1 MIENKKKIISIALAI
16 MIVIGFM
23 IYMVINNQNDN
34 EINFEEL
41 VTNQNNE
48 ENEQAGKDSKNNT
61 QEETK
66 KEIVVHITGEVK
78 KEGVVYLEEGSRVV
92 DAIKKAGGET
102 KEADLSQVNLAYVL
116 QDGQKIYIP
125 NKNEKISAYTSE
137 NMGDNIEQNN
147 TTTKKEGAKV
157 NINTARVEELD
168 QLPGIGPAIA
178 QRIIDYRNEHGEFKK
193 VEDIQEVKGIGDA
206 KFSEIKDSITV
217 WFFWKNETF
226 LYLKKSNKCIIVL
239 T

>member
-1 MIENKKKIISIALAI
+1 MAKNSINKKKIISIALVIALI
-16 MIVIGFM
+16 IGFI

-41 VTNQNNE
+41 VANQNNE
-48 ENEQAGKDSKNNT
+48 ENEQAGKDSENNT

-157 NINTARVEELD
+157 NINTAGVEELD

-217 WFFWKNETF
+217 
-226 LYLKKSNKCIIVL
+226 
-239 T
+239 

>member
-1 MIENKKKIISIALAI
+1 MIENKKKIISIALVIALI
-16 MIVIGFM
+16 IGFI

-41 VTNQNNE
+41 VANQNNE
-48 ENEQAGKDSKNNT
+48 ENEQAGKDSENNT

-92 DAIKKAGGET
+92 DAIKNAGGET
-102 KEADLSQVNLAYVL
+102 KEADWSQVHWAYVL

-157 NINTARVEELD
+157 NINTAGVEELD

-217 WFFWKNETF
+217 WFFENERI
-226 LYLKKSNKCIIVL
+226 L
-239 T
+239 

>member
-1 MIENKKKIISIALAI
+1 MIENKKKIISIALVIALI
-16 MIVIGFM
+16 IGFI

-48 ENEQAGKDSKNNT
+48 ENEQAGKDSENNT

-157 NINTARVEELD
+157 NINTAGVEELD

-206 KFSEIKDSITV
+206 KFSEIKDSI
-217 WFFWKNETF
+217 
-226 LYLKKSNKCIIVL
+226 IV
-239 T
+239 

>member
-1 MIENKKKIISIALAI
+1 MIENKKKIISIALVIALI
-16 MIVIGFM
+16 IGFI

-41 VTNQNNE
+41 IANQNNE
-48 ENEQAGKDSKNNT
+48 GNEQVSETNENNT

-66 KEIVVHITGEVK
+66 KEIVVHVTGEVK

-92 DAIKKAGGET
+92 DAIKRAGGET

-125 NKNEKISAYTSE
+125 NKNEKISAYISE
-137 NMGDNIEQNN
+137 NMGENVEENN
-147 TTTKKEGAKV
+147 TTTKKEGTKV
-157 NINTARVEELD
+157 NINTAGLEELD

-178 QRIIDYRNEHGEFKK
+178 QRIIDYRKEHGEFKK
-193 VEDIQEVKGIGDA
+193 VEDVQEVKGIGDA
-206 KFSEIKDSITV
+206 KYSEIKDSITV
-217 WFFWKNETF
+217 WFFWKWKDF
-226 LYLKKSNKCIIVL
+226 IR
-239 T
+239 

>member
-1 MIENKKKIISIALAI
+1 MIENNKKIISIALTIALI
-16 MIVIGFM
+16 IGFI

-41 VTNQNNE
+41 VANQNNE
-48 ENEQAGKDSKNNT
+48 ENEQESETNENNT

-137 NMGDNIEQNN
+137 NMGENIEQNN

-157 NINTARVEELD
+157 NINTAGVEELD

-193 VEDIQEVKGIGDA
+193 VEDVQA
-206 KFSEIKDSITV
+206 
-217 WFFWKNETF
+217 
-226 LYLKKSNKCIIVL
+226 
-239 T
+239 

>member
-1 MIENKKKIISIALAI
+1 MIENKKKIISIALVIALI
-16 MIVIGFM
+16 IGFI

-41 VTNQNNE
+41 VANQNNE
-48 ENEQAGKDSKNNT
+48 ENEQAGKDSENNT

-157 NINTARVEELD
+157 NINTAGVEELD

-217 WFFWKNETF
+217 
-226 LYLKKSNKCIIVL
+226 
-239 T
+239 

>member
-1 MIENKKKIISIALAI
+1 MIENKKKIISIALVIALI
-16 MIVIGFM
+16 IGFI

-48 ENEQAGKDSKNNT
+48 ENEQAGKDSENNT

-137 NMGDNIEQNN
+137 NMGENIEQNN
-147 TTTKKEGAKV
+147 TTTKKKGAKV
-157 NINTARVEELD
+157 NINTAGVEELD

-178 QRIIDYRNEHGEFKK
+178 QRIIDYRKEHGECKK
-193 VEDIQEVKGIGDA
+193 VEDVQEVKGIGDA

-217 WFFWKNETF
+217 WFFWKWKDF
-226 LYLKKSNKCIIVL
+226 IR
-239 T
+239 

>member
-1 MIENKKKIISIALAI
+1 MIENKKKIISIALVIALI
-16 MIVIGFM
+16 IGFI

-34 EINFEEL
+34 KINFEEL
-41 VTNQNNE
+41 IANQNNE
-48 ENEQAGKDSKNNT
+48 GNEQVSETNENNT

-66 KEIVVHITGEVK
+66 KEIVVHVTGEVK

-92 DAIKKAGGET
+92 DAIKRAGGET

-137 NMGDNIEQNN
+137 NMGENIEQNN

-157 NINTARVEELD
+157 NINTAGVEELD

-193 VEDIQEVKGIGDA
+193 VEDVQEVKGIGDA
-206 KFSEIKDSITV
+206 KYSEIKDSITV
-217 WFFWKNETF
+217 
-226 LYLKKSNKCIIVL
+226 
-239 T
+239 

>member
-1 MIENKKKIISIALAI
+1 M
-16 MIVIGFM
+16 
-23 IYMVINNQNDN
+23 
-34 EINFEEL
+34 
-41 VTNQNNE
+41 
-48 ENEQAGKDSKNNT
+48 SK
-61 QEETK
+61 Q
-66 KEIVVHITGEVK
+66 VK
-78 KEGVVYLEEGSRVV
+78 TEGDVYLEEGSRVV
-92 DAIKKAGGET
+92 DAIKKAGGDT
-102 KEADLSQVNLAYVL
+102 QEADLSQVNLAYVL

-157 NINTARVEELD
+157 NINTAGVEELD

-217 WFFWKNETF
+217 
-226 LYLKKSNKCIIVL
+226 
-239 T
+239 